1 MRPAPA
7 AAQHGAVKPIRR
19 LLLAVLLLPLLA
31 GAARAA
37 DDEPELRRLNDAYLQ
52 AALASDAHRLEPL
65 LAEDFTAV
73 LADGSLVS
81 RAEYLR
87 QAALPLPLR
96 DFREDGVT
104 VRVYGDAAVLSA
116 VAIARLQNG
125 GWARSRYTDVYVRR
139 SGAWR
144 IASIQITRITR

>member
-1 MRPAPA
+1 M
-7 AAQHGAVKPIRR
+7 RR
-19 LLLAVLLLPLLA
+19 LLLALLLVPLL
-31 GAARAA
+31 GRAARAA
-37 DDEPELRRLNDAYLQ
+37 DDAAELRRLNDAYLQ
-52 AALASDAHRLEPL
+52 AALASDTGRLEPL
-65 LAEDFTAV
+65 LADDFTAV

-104 VRVYGDAAVLSA
+104 VRLYGDAAVLSA

-139 SGAWR
+139 GGAWR
-144 IASIQITRITR
+144 IVSIQITRLAR